1 MKPYRIIAIESS
13 PYACKIRAVMRYRRI
28 PYQWVARMP
37 QYFSETA
44 GVRPLI
50 MPVVQFPDGAYHTD
64 STPIIHDLETRHP
77 DTRSTIPPRPG
88 AAFLSDLIEDMAD
101 EWLTKCLF
109 HHRFSH
115 VRDRRCG
122 AAWVI
127 DDAHPQASRAEL
139 EPLIDEFVGRQVA
152 RMPLVGCTPDNA
164 ALIEEFYLDVLAILE
179 PFVASGVFLFGSRPA
194 LADFGLYG
202 QLSTLAR
209 DPTPAAILLSHAPR
223 TLHWVRRLDDASGL
237 EGEWDDDVSPAVAA
251 LVGLA
256 GRYYLP
262 FLSANTRALAN
273 GEAQVTLE
281 LAGRP
286 YTQAVYRYQGKC
298 HDFLRRR
305 YQALH
310 AAAKAELASLLEES
324 DCLRHLEA

>member
-1 MKPYRIIAIESS
+1 
-13 PYACKIRAVMRYRRI
+13 MRYRRL
-28 PYQWVARMP
+28 PYEWVARMP

-50 MPVVQFPDGAYHTD
+50 MPVVQFPDGDYRTD
-64 STPIIHDLETRHP
+64 STPIIHDLESRHP
-77 DTRSTIPPRPG
+77 GTRSIIPPRAG

-115 VRDRRCG
+115 VRDRRSG

-127 DDAHPQASRAEL
+127 DDAHPRATRAEL
-139 EPLIDEFVGRQVA
+139 EPLVDEFIARQVA

-164 ALIEEFYLDVLAILE
+164 ELIEAFYLEVLAILE

-202 QLSTLAR
+202 QLNTLAR
-209 DPTPAAILLSHAPR
+209 DPTAAAIMHSHAPR

-237 EGEWDDDVSPAVAA
+237 DGDWDDDPGPAVAE

-262 FLSANTRALAN
+262 FLAANTRALAA
-273 GEAQVTLE
+273 GQAQVTVE

-305 YQALH
+305 YQAL
-310 AAAKAELASLLEES
+310 APATKAELAALLEDN